1 MGKVALGA
9 GVVVAVGEG
18 SSVGVAVLVGVGSG
32 VKVARSGGVSIKLS
46 DAGAACDGAPQALN
60 PISAAQHI
68 ASHVFQYIFHIC
80 EIILHFARIFR
91 L

>member
-68 ASHVFQYIFHIC
+68 ASQSFQRSLVMAA
-80 EIILHFARIFR
+80 IILHS
-91 L
+91 